1 MKSAADRTRQMTV
14 EDELLV
20 DEGLAADFRF
30 LADPRLLAAVHAEL
44 RRTQGIGDASSALLR
59 AGFLHGLRDGA
70 RARNGNGIVGMA
82 APVLAM
88 RFASATAGGSAGRPL
103 AIHGNWPAK
112 IEAEAV
118 LMACGR
124 PSAPSCLLSTGYTS
138 GWMSALWES
147 DVLVVERRCAACGDE
162 VCSFEARDAA
172 AWQAGGESIACA
184 LLAALPFGALRDRVD
199 RELRGA
205 PGVPSDDAFDP
216 GSPAI
221 HVWGPV
227 MVVPYAGDETA
238 VAVEAV
244 SCDPAALGV
253 TVVVVDLQGAIID
266 DGFGAVALE
275 RVVEVIEGHGAETVL
290 AGISPL
296 SERVVASLGHG
307 SVWTRK
313 DLRSAIALGF
323 QIAESQRSAL

>member
-1 MKSAADRTRQMTV
+1 MKREPDPAESLA
-14 EDELLV
+14 V
-20 DEGLAADFRF
+20 DEGLAADVRF
-30 LADPRLLAAVHAEL
+30 LADPRLLAAVHTEL
-44 RRTQGIGDASSALLR
+44 RRSRLPGDASAALLR
-59 AGFLHGLRDGA
+59 AGFLHGLRDGG
-70 RARNGNGIVGMA
+70 RARHGDGISGMA
-82 APVLAM
+82 APILAM

-103 AIHGNWPAK
+103 ALHGSWPAK
-112 IEAEAV
+112 LEAEAV

-124 PSAPSCLLSTGYTS
+124 PTVPSCLLSTGYTS

-147 DVLVVERRCAACGDE
+147 DVLVVERSCAACGDDL
-162 VCSFEARDAA
+162 CRFEARDAG
-172 AWQAGGESIACA
+172 AWLAGGESVASG
-184 LLAALPFGALRDRVD
+184 LLAALPFGVLRDRVD
-199 RELRGA
+199 RELRE
-205 PGVPSDDAFDP
+205 VPDLPAGEAFDP
-216 GSPAI
+216 ASPAI

-244 SCDPAALGV
+244 ASDPAAAGV

-275 RVVEVIEGHGAETVL
+275 RVVEVIEGRGAEAVL

-296 SERVVASLGHG
+296 SERVVAGLGCG
-307 SVWTRK
+307 SISMRK

-323 QIAESQRSAL
+323 QIAESQRGAI

>member
-1 MKSAADRTRQMTV
+1 MKRAPDPSQRLPDDAVLA
-14 EDELLV
+14 V
-20 DEGLAADFRF
+20 DEGLAADPRF
-30 LADPRLLAAVHAEL
+30 LADPRLLAAIHAEL
-44 RRTQGIGDASSALLR
+44 RRGPVSGDAAAALLR
-59 AGFLHGLRDGA
+59 AGFLHGLRDGG
-70 RARNGNGIVGMA
+70 RARQGDGGAGMA

-88 RFASATAGGSAGRPL
+88 RFASATAGGSFGRPL
-103 AIHGNWPAK
+103 ALHGSWPAR

-124 PSAPSCLLSTGYTS
+124 PAAPSCLLSAGYTS

-147 DVLVVERRCAACGDE
+147 DVLVVERSCAACGDDL
-162 VCSFEARDAA
+162 CRFEARDAA
-172 AWQAGGESIACA
+172 AWEAGGESIASA
-184 LLAALPFGALRDRVD
+184 LLAALPFGVLRDRVD
-199 RELRGA
+199 RELREA
-205 PGVPSDDAFDP
+205 PGIPSGDAFDP

-244 SCDPAALGV
+244 SCDPAAFGV

-296 SERVVASLGHG
+296 SERVVAGLGRG
-307 SVWTRK
+307 SVWIRK

-323 QIAESQRSAL
+323 QIAESQRSAS

>member
-1 MKSAADRTRQMTV
+1 MTSADDTTRRFAAD
-14 EDELLV
+14 DGLLI
-20 DEGLAADFRF
+20 DEGLAADPRF
-30 LADPRLLAAVHAEL
+30 LADPHLLVAIHAEL
-44 RRTQGIGDASSALLR
+44 RGGQGIDAASGALLR
-59 AGFLHGLRDGA
+59 AGFLHGLRDGV
-70 RARNGNGIVGMA
+70 RARHGDGVVGMA

-103 AIHGNWPAK
+103 ALRGSWPGK
-112 IEAEAV
+112 VEAEAV
-118 LMACGR
+118 LIARGR
-124 PSAPSCLLSTGYTS
+124 PSVPSCLLSAGYTS

-147 DVLVVERRCAACGDE
+147 DVLVVERRCAACGDD
-162 VCSFEARDAA
+162 VCTFEARDAG
-172 AWQAGGESIACA
+172 AWQAGDESIASA
-184 LLAALPFGALRDRVD
+184 LLAALPFGALRDRID
-199 RELRGA
+199 RELREA
-205 PGVPSDDAFDP
+205 PGPPSGDAFDP

-275 RVVEVIEGHGAETVL
+275 RVVEVIEGHGAEAVL

-296 SERVVASLGHG
+296 SERAVAGLSHG
-307 SVWTRK
+307 SIWVRK